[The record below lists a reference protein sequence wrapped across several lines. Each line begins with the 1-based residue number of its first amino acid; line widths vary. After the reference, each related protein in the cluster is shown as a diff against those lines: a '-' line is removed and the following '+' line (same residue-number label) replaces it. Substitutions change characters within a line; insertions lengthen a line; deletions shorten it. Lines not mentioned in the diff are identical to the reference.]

1 VRRKIKNVNRVC
13 NYREGQKPHWDQSVS
28 KEAEMSKFIVV
39 MFPNESGAYQG
50 TRVLKE
56 LHAEGSVAVYGMA
69 VVAKDASGHISVK
82 QAVDEGPLVMATGVL
97 VGGLV
102 GLFGGPAGVALGA
115 GFGGLLGGLGDIFNA
130 GAGADFAEKVSKEL
144 ASGKVAVIAEI
155 DEAWVTPLDTG
166 MEKIGGTVVR
176 EWRSDFEEAQL
187 EKEISARK
195 AELAQLKAELSQ
207 ASENTKGQLKARIDE
222 AKAKLSAAAE
232 RDRARMETF
241 RQEVDAKVKEL
252 QDQAAKAKS
261 DAKAKIEGRITEIRA
276 DYERRS
282 GKMKQAW
289 ELAKEALAA

>member
-1 VRRKIKNVNRVC
+1 MGECHGCGSRALARVEISPGRNRC
-13 NYREGQKPHWDQSVS
+13 LAARTR
-28 KEAEMSKFIVV
+28 IVAAGSSDRQQR
-39 MFPNESGAYQG
+39 ESGQRAG
-50 TRVLKE
+50 
-56 LHAEGSVAVYGMA
+56 
-69 VVAKDASGHISVK
+69 DCSG
-82 QAVDEGPLVMATGVL
+82 QPTDR
-97 VGGLV
+97 
-102 GLFGGPAGVALGA
+102 
-115 GFGGLLGGLGDIFNA
+115 D

-144 ASGKVAVIAEI
+144 ASGKVAVIVEI

-241 RQEVDAKVKEL
+241 RQEVDSKVKEL
-252 QDQAAKAKS
+252 QTRRQRQKVTPRQKSKDALRKYAPTTNGVPAK
-261 DAKAKIEGRITEIRA
+261 
-276 DYERRS
+276 
-282 GKMKQAW
+282 
-289 ELAKEALAA
+289 